1 MGFTG
6 WTCYECGGTGESST
20 PVIEKE
26 YTPEYRAKLDERAR
40 KRAEA
45 KRAKQVEEFNN
56 NRLAIAEKYG
66 FNPEGKIYVVTGNT
80 YEIREELREAGAK
93 YRGGINWYFLEK
105 QDRYPTIELSYEECL
120 NVYPEYG
127 TMSWKDLTEVQAV
140 LNSKIPT
147 EEDPS
152 QYVGQVGERLD
163 LVVTFKKRSTY
174 EIPSYAGWGTDT
186 VGINVF
192 RDDAGNCFI
201 WKSTSAFFNIAEGS
215 KVRLRGTVKE
225 HSDYKGT
232 KQTILQRCRV
242 EVVK

>member
-1 MGFTG
+1 MLRAIEDYDPEQGVAFSTLLKVYVRQHLNRLYNEATRQKRFTG
-6 WTCYECGGTGESST
+6 TTPDSLDRLSEINKEGGTETDSTFEVECKDFSS
-20 PVIEKE
+20 VEFMDL
-26 YTPEYRAKLDERAR
+26 LDS
-40 KRAEA
+40 
-45 KRAKQVEEFNN
+45 
-56 NRLAIAEKYG
+56 LAEKYG

-120 NVYPEYG
+120 NIYPEYG

-174 EIPSYAGWGTDT
+174 EIPSYAGWGTDAG
-186 VGINVF
+186 GINVF

-201 WKSTSAFFNIAEGS
+201 WKSTSAFLI
-215 KVRLRGTVKE
+215 
-225 HSDYKGT
+225 
-232 KQTILQRCRV
+232 
-242 EVVK
+242 